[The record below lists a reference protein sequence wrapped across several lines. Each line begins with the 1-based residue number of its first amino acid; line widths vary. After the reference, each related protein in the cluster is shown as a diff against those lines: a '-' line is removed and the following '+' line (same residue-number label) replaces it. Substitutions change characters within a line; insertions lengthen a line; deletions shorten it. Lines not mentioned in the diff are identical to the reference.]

1 MCILRVLP
9 EKTSERIGQERAGT
23 EWTVVK
29 SKIRLCIR
37 NRSYGQF
44 LHGGILMGI
53 ALPIPSHRAKSCDF
67 ARCEGIGSA
76 IPIKMPPWRNR
87 PQERF
92 RIRRR
97 ILLLTSVHSV
107 PARSCPIFSG
117 VFSGKTRR
125 MHIQYQRYP
134 AGVAHEIFKVRC
146 DFVRNQEFSEVK
158 PKVNRSV

>member
-1 MCILRVLP
+1 M
-9 EKTSERIGQERAGT
+9 
-23 EWTVVK
+23 
-29 SKIRLCIR
+29 
-37 NRSYGQF
+37 
-44 LHGGILMGI
+44 
-53 ALPIPSHRAKSCDF
+53 
-67 ARCEGIGSA
+67 GSA

-158 PKVNRSV
+158 PKVNRSVWENSPYTLYKLKGGFLNRVFWKFKENSLFSMFPSTYNILKWVFGNQFFKFCWTD